1 MIIKLYDLNCWGFS
15 SMLPVVY
22 GALNLLND
30 DSEVIIIKDSKIMKE
45 IGLKYTPALEV
56 NGNIIYEGKYPGY
69 REMAEKLREYL

>member
-22 GALNLLND
+22 GALELLND
-30 DSEVIIIKDSKIMKE
+30 DSEVIIIKDSNVMKE

-56 NGNIIYEGKYPGY
+56 NGEIIYEGKYPGY
-69 REMAEKLREYL
+69 REMAERLKMFL